1 MESNDNP
8 LQMPD
13 QGTDPGDEPVEPVF
27 TDFKQPYSTGPEA
40 PTSTPSNP
48 PQPRNTGDTPE
59 EQARR
64 EAEGDSDE
72 DDNAG

>member
-40 PTSTPSNP
+40 PTSTPRNP

-59 EQARR
+59 EQARPDGDDDD
-64 EAEGDSDE
+64 EADS
-72 DDNAG
+72 AG